1 MFKGRRSI
9 RVRTLLILVAG
20 CAILCGLGVQLY
32 REVSPV
38 RRSARQLQAGN
49 SVFTRLNAVATLA
62 DTEFL
67 PPWERE
73 DAYRVLLAT
82 VDDAD
87 LQIRCSAALSL
98 SQHREHAAQVVTA
111 LLSLTKDKAPLAR
124 ETALFAM
131 ENVAARG
138 SAEAQAVIQAAI
150 SALDDPKPAVR
161 LEAGRA
167 LYVLGQGS
175 KGVPALAR
183 LVREETGIYRLGG
196 LGFLMAMKTI
206 PADLEPTL
214 HTMLT
219 SDYVWERIWAR
230 QALIHLGI
238 PAQERD
244 AMMKAML
251 GSLHD
256 SERLEGARLLV
267 QFGQA
272 EQAIPVLEEIATH
285 GSNADRAQAHTLIYK
300 ATQAEPDRL

>member
-9 RVRTLLILVAG
+9 RLRTLLILVAG

-32 REVSPV
+32 RELSPV

-49 SVFTRLNAVATLA
+49 SGITRLDAVATLA
-62 DTEFL
+62 ETKFL

-87 LQIRCSAALSL
+87 VQIRCVAAHGLSR
-98 SQHREHAAQVVTA
+98 HREHAAEVLTV
-111 LLSLTKDKAPLAR
+111 LLSLTKDKVPRAR
-124 ETALFAM
+124 ETALFAL
-131 ENVAARG
+131 ENFAVRG
-138 SAEAQAVIQAAI
+138 SPEAQAVIQVAV
-150 SALDDPKPAVR
+150 SALDDPDPAVR

-183 LVREETGIYRLGG
+183 LVREETGNHRLGG

-214 HTMLT
+214 RTMLT
-219 SDYVWERIWAR
+219 SDYVWERIWAL
-230 QALIHLGI
+230 QALIQLGI
-238 PAQERD
+238 PAHERD
-244 AMMKAML
+244 AMTRAML
-251 GSLHD
+251 KSSHN

-267 QFGQA
+267 QLGQA

-285 GSNADRAQAHTLIYK
+285 GSNADRAQAHTLIYN
-300 ATQAEPDRL
+300 ATQAEPDRP